1 MKLSNDINSFRCGA
15 RAFYRCAVFLSKLRT
30 AWCCSRL
37 AKTLLLAMTM
47 VIRIGVSEELRSVYK
62 LTRDRM
68 MNDDRRS
75 VWVHAFGCVCV
86 GARAYACAY
95 ICRRTC
101 MSVSAW
107 SLVLLRSGILFQP
120 SLGVRM
126 PPSICVRQPV
136 VRRMRARAADGVSEP
151 VSPESSLRGRH
162 PHTHTHVVT
171 AAKQLVFTCQYRV
184 LQ

>member
-1 MKLSNDINSFRCGA
+1 
-15 RAFYRCAVFLSKLRT
+15 
-30 AWCCSRL
+30 
-37 AKTLLLAMTM
+37 MTM
-47 VIRIGVSEELRSVYK
+47 VIRIGVSEELEECLQTNKRSY
-62 LTRDRM
+62 DE
-68 MNDDRRS
+68 RRS
-75 VWVHAFGCVCV
+75 TKCVSACV
-86 GARAYACAY
+86 RAYACAY

-101 MSVSAW
+101 VSVSAW

-162 PHTHTHVVT
+162 PHTHTRSNSGQ
-171 AAKQLVFTCQYRV
+171 ATCV
-184 LQ
+184 HMPVSGLAVAV